1 MFKEIKSMIKIN
13 DMSTKFFTRNVGVG
27 QGENLSPFL
36 FALYINDL
44 DFFFYKR
51 KA

>member
-1 MFKEIKSMIKIN
+1 MIKIN
-13 DMSTKFFTRNVGVG
+13 DMSTNFFTSNVAVI

-44 DFFFYKR
+44 
-51 KA
+51 